1 MVAGRALYFS
11 RDRASVLNVLVLVL
25 VFIRLPIGIA
35 ALRGG
40 QVIGCGAALEP
51 SHCAEPQAQQV
62 YQAFLH
68 HRQGWKVL
76 SHADNCLRRWA
87 SRSASS
93 STCWARIGR
102 TARARTRTR
111 STNPRLGSYRGA
123 RLRHIGAFKSSGFNV
138 QGAHGVAPAAVPC
151 M

>member
-1 MVAGRALYFS
+1 MLAGGFNFLLSRASWLLEGRYTF
-11 RDRASVLNVLVLVL
+11 RASVLNILVLVL
-25 VFIRLPIGIA
+25 VFISVPIGIA

-93 STCWARIGR
+93 STCWARILKR
-102 TARARTRTR
+102 YMSKYSSA
-111 STNPRLGSYRGA
+111 GA
-123 RLRHIGAFKSSGFNV
+123 DEEDED
-138 QGAHGVAPAAVPC
+138 AA
-151 M
+151 